1 MKLRKLE
8 KKFLKFLQL
17 EVNPE
22 IRQFMNSREMLIAM
36 ADNNVKVNYAINI
49 ILAVTSLIGF
59 TGLLIKK
66 SDVAVFPQFPS
77 ILVYIGLFLLNS
89 IHLLILIHLKPAAIR
104 QDAVHVLNISYANF
118 LLNAIFSGLTL
129 FSTQQGSSLFLNSY

>member
-1 MKLRKLE
+1 MMKLRKLE

-49 ILAVTSLIGF
+49 ILVVTSLLGF

-66 SDVAVFPQFPS
+66 SDVAVNGVN
-77 ILVYIGLFLLNS
+77 L
-89 IHLLILIHLKPAAIR
+89 
-104 QDAVHVLNISYANF
+104 
-118 LLNAIFSGLTL
+118 
-129 FSTQQGSSLFLNSY
+129 